1 MKTLVTMCALACGLY
16 TLCGCAIAAP
26 GIVQGGLFSSY
37 TIGSAGGTG
46 EGKKSGEACAMSILG
61 IVGIGDASIDA
72 AKKEAGIT
80 QIAAVDHH
88 AFNILGLYG
97 SVCTVVT
104 GQ

>member
-1 MKTLVTMCALACGLY
+1 MAH
-16 TLCGCAIAAP
+16 P
-26 GIVQGGLFSSY
+26 GIVMGGLFSSY
-37 TIGSAGGTG
+37 TLGAAGGTG
-46 EGKKSGEACAMSILG
+46 EAKKSGEACAMSILG

-72 AKKEAGIT
+72 AKKEAGVT

-104 GQ
+104 GS

>member
-1 MKTLVTMCALACGLY
+1 MKTLLTSIAVACGLWAL
-16 TLCGCAIAAP
+16 TGCAIAAP
-26 GIVQGGLFSSY
+26 GLVQGGLFSSY
-37 TIGSAGGTG
+37 TLGSAVGPGQG
-46 EGKKSGEACAMSILG
+46 NKSGEACAMSILG
-61 IVGIGDASIDA
+61 IVALGDGSIDA

-80 QIAAVDHH
+80 QVAAVDHH

>member
-1 MKTLVTMCALACGLY
+1 MTMLALGTGLY
-16 TLCGCAIAAP
+16 VLSGCAIAAP

-37 TIGSAGGTG
+37 TLGSAAGTG
-46 EGKKSGEACAMSILG
+46 DAKKSGEACAMSILG

-72 AKKEAGIT
+72 AKKEAGVST
-80 QIAAVDHH
+80 VAAVDHH

-97 SVCTVVT
+97 SVCTVVS

>member
-1 MKTLVTMCALACGLY
+1 MKILATILALSFGLY
-16 TLCGCAIAAP
+16 TLCGCAMAHP
-26 GIVQGGLFSSY
+26 GLVEGGLFSSY

-72 AKKEAGIT
+72 AKKEAGVT

-97 SVCTVVT
+97 SVCTIVT
-104 GQ
+104 GS